1 MQAGRAKPVDV
12 LAKYI
17 NSENDP
23 DAVEMNE
30 PYFYLMGLTLT
41 DLEDLVADIQVRKS
55 TILEADL
62 RVHLYLG
69 HFFPKLCRFTRS

>member
-1 MQAGRAKPVDV
+1 MQDGRAKPVDV

-23 DAVEMNE
+23 EAVEMNE

-41 DLEDLVADIQVRKS
+41 DLEDLVADIKVKNNY
-55 TILEADL
+55 III
-62 RVHLYLG
+62 
-69 HFFPKLCRFTRS
+69 FTFIINY

>member
-1 MQAGRAKPVDV
+1 MKDGRAKPVDV

-41 DLEDLVADIQVRKS
+41 DLEDLVADIKVLSVFK
-55 TILEADL
+55 
-62 RVHLYLG
+62 
-69 HFFPKLCRFTRS
+69 